1 MSLMGERLIELKS
14 ELHNLRNLV
23 IWARY
28 SAMMEEDLEK
38 RMKIAANILDEVEI
52 KLAELAD

>member
-1 MSLMGERLIELKS
+1 MGERLIELKS